1 MLPTPLPPR
10 VSTVVAGGGPAGFMA
25 AIVAAEAGLRDVWLL
40 EATPEP
46 LHKVRISGGGRCNV
60 THACWEARA
69 LTGHYPRGGPAL
81 LGPFSRFG
89 PREARRWFLQHGL
102 ELVREADGRLFPR
115 SQSSLS
121 VVACLRQAAEAAGVR
136 VLQRLALLRAEA
148 RPEGGFSL
156 TLRDGQRLCAD
167 RLVLATGSHPSGHRL
182 AQSLG
187 HSLVP
192 PLPSLFTLAL
202 DAPALTALAGV
213 VVEAVGLSLHPPAP
227 GEGAAVSPVATDPL
241 AADPVAARSRR
252 GGRAAGGP
260 LAQRGTVLL
269 THWGLSGPATLRLTA
284 FAARQLKAWG
294 YRGELRVDWTGG
306 LSRQEVDALLAEA
319 RAGQARRRIHGACP
333 LPALSR
339 RLWAALVTAAG
350 VPADRRWADLD
361 KQAQR
366 ALGEA
371 LVASRYR
378 VVGRG
383 PFGEEFVTA
392 GGVPLR
398 EVEGTTM
405 ESRLRPGLHLV
416 GELLD
421 VDGVTGGFNFQ
432 HCWTSGWQ
440 AGRALAASTAA
451 EVAAQDVPQPA
462 VALDQASADLLKH
475 REHG

>member
-1 MLPTPLPPR
+1 MLPTHLPSR

-40 EATPEP
+40 EATPEL

-89 PREARRWFLQHGL
+89 PREAQRWFHHHGL

-115 SQSSLS
+115 TQSSLS

-136 VLQRLALLRAEA
+136 VLQRLALQRAEA
-148 RPEGGFSL
+148 RPDGGFAL
-156 TLRDGQRLCAD
+156 TLRDGQPLGTE

-213 VVEAVGLSLHPPAP
+213 VVDPVVLSLHPPAAEDR
-227 GEGAAVSPVATDPL
+227 GGVVSAVDR
-241 AADPVAARSRR
+241 VAAKPRR
-252 GGRAAGGP
+252 GRGASGGP
-260 LAQRGTVLL
+260 LEQRGTVLL

-284 FAARQLKAWG
+284 FAARQLKGWG
-294 YRGELRVDWTGG
+294 YRAELRVDWTGG
-306 LSRQEVDALLAEA
+306 LPRQEVDALLAEA
-319 RAGQARRRIHGACP
+319 RAGQARRQIRGTGP

-339 RLWAALVTAAG
+339 RLWAALATAAG
-350 VPADRRWADLD
+350 VQADRRWADLD
-361 KQAQR
+361 KQTQR
-366 ALGEA
+366 ALGDA

-392 GGVPLR
+392 GGVPLQ
-398 EVEGTTM
+398 EVEATTM
-405 ESRLRPGLHLV
+405 ESRLRPGLFLV

-440 AGRALAASTAA
+440 AGRALAAAASPGETAKMALEGVPRPARKAGQGST
-451 EVAAQDVPQPA
+451 
-462 VALDQASADLLKH
+462 DLF
-475 REHG
+475 EH